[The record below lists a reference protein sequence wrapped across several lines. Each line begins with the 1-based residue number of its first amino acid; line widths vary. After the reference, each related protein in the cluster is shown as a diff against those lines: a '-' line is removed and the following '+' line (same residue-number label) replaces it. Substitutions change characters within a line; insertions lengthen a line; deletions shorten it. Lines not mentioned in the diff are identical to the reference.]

1 MFMNMP
7 VECWTIAVGLHVFLY
22 SETSAMNDAIKHE
35 WPNIKFAEDEKD
47 KQIAELKAENERL
60 RIALMELERL
70 AREALGG

>member
-1 MFMNMP
+1 MKCAVCGYGQDG
-7 VECWTIAVGLHVFLY
+7 VESAHVC
-22 SETSAMNDAIKHE
+22 NPIKHK
-35 WPNIKFAEDEKD
+35 WPNITFFEDEKD